1 MIADQ
6 PCIIEQVDELPS
18 MTLVHA
24 IEKPDL
30 VLYYRPGCPYV
41 RRVLNALKSMGKTI
55 PMKNIQ
61 ADPEAYRE
69 LVAVGGKA
77 QVPCLFINGRP
88 MYESA
93 AIIKWLR
100 ENQDLY

>member
-6 PCIIEQVDELPS
+6 ACIIEQVPELPT
-18 MTLVHA
+18 MTLAHA
-24 IEKPDL
+24 IERPEL
-30 VLYYRPGCPYV
+30 TLYYRPGCPYV
-41 RRVLNALKSMGKTI
+41 KRVLNALKNMGKTI

-69 LVAVGGKA
+69 LVQVGGKA
-77 QVPCLFINGRP
+77 QVPCLFINGRAK
-88 MYESA
+88 YESS
-93 AIIKWLR
+93 AIIRWLQ